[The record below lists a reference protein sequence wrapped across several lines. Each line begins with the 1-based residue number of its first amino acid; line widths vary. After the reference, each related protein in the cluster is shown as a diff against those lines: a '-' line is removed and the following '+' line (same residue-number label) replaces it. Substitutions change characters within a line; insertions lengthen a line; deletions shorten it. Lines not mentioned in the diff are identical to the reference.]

1 MKRPD
6 QNCCMKNIVLATAS
20 AALLVLAVVGCANQP
35 TTPLATV
42 PITDPSNRTYTDQQ
56 LQSTGKVNPGDQLQ
70 TLDASV
76 DVRHH

>member
-1 MKRPD
+1 
-6 QNCCMKNIVLATAS
+6 MKNIVLATAS
-20 AALLVLAVVGCANQP
+20 AALLMLAAAGCANNE
-35 TTPLATV
+35 TTHLSSV

-56 LQSTGKVNPGDQLQ
+56 LQSTGRVNPGDALQ